1 MSNMSYCRFENT
13 SNDLQDC
20 LEAMQE
26 LIDNNGVDE
35 DGDTLSKREINAMH
49 NMRSMAEEFIELYET
64 LLIYD
69 LEKNTE

>member
-13 SNDLQDC
+13 SHDLRDC

-35 DGDTLSKREINAMH
+35 YGDALSKTELNAMH

-64 LLIYD
+64 LLLYN
-69 LEKNTE
+69 LEEI

>member
-26 LIDNNGVDE
+26 LIDNFGVDE
-35 DGDTLSKREINAMH
+35 YGDTLSKTELNAMH
-49 NMRSMAEEFIELYET
+49 NMMPMAEEFIELYET
-64 LLIYD
+64 LLEYD

>member
-13 SNDLQDC
+13 SNDLRDC

-35 DGDTLSKREINAMH
+35 YGDVLSQTELNAMH
-49 NMRSMAEEFIELYET
+49 NMMPMAEEFIELYET
-64 LLIYD
+64 LLVYD
-69 LEKNTE
+69 LEKNTK